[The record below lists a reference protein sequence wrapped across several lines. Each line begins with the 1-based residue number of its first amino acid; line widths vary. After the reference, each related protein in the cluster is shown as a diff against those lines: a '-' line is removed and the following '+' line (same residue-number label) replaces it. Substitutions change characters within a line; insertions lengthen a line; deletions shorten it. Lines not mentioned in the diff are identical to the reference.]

1 MSDRLARLRRAL
13 PAAIGLLLFL
23 AALEVLR
30 RELHALS
37 WQTLT
42 EDVTRTPW
50 WQLIAA
56 AGLTIANYAV
66 LTGYDFI
73 ALEYA
78 GRRLPRARVA
88 IASFIAYAIANNVG
102 LGMLSGASVRYR
114 FYTRWGVTAEE
125 LSRIVY
131 SYSVTFWL
139 GLLLLGGLSLALSPL
154 PAAHDIPLSAL
165 AIPVGWIL
173 VAASVAYVIV
183 AWLQPGSIQI
193 RAFELPHPPVRI
205 ALTQLVASAVDWAL
219 AGAVLFVLLPD
230 NRAPFLAVLGAFLAA
245 QLLGLASHVP
255 GGVGVFEGLMVLLL
269 KPFLPSAELVS
280 SLVVYRV
287 IYYLVPLA
295 IALVVLVGDEVQ
307 LRRNHVFRA
316 QAYLGRIAEQLTPRA
331 LAIVT
336 FIAGALL
343 LFSGATPAAAG
354 RLVFL
359 EHIVPLGVIETS
371 HFAGS
376 VTGAALLLLSQ
387 GLARRLDAAYYLTM
401 LTLGTGI
408 VASALKGGDYEEA
421 IVLALLLL
429 ALWRARPAFDR
440 KAALLAT
447 RFSPAWVAA
456 VTAVIAASIWLGFF
470 AFKHVEYSNE
480 LWWQFAL
487 GGEASRFLRGSV
499 GAATV
504 VLLFAVSRLIGHA
517 PHEIAPPSDA
527 DLAAV
532 GRAIASQRGTTP
544 NLVYLRD
551 KAVLFDDARNGFVM
565 YGVHG
570 RTWVA
575 MGDPVGPPGL
585 VVCLIRLFLERCDD
599 FGGTPVFYEVGTHY
613 LHHYADF
620 GFTFVKLGELARVNL
635 HDFSLDGGQ
644 GARYRQAFRRLAREG
659 ATFRIIPVAETR
671 DSLGQLREVSNDWLA
686 AKASAEKGFSLGFFD
701 AEYLA
706 RFPVAVVE
714 RHGRIVAFANLWVG
728 AQGEELSVDLM
739 RYRRDAP
746 RDVMEALL
754 AHLMAWGKSEGFHW
768 FQLGMAPMSGFEH
781 SPVAPLWV
789 KAGLFLY
796 EHGEAIY
803 KFQGLRAY
811 KQKFH
816 PEWESHYLA
825 YPGGLK
831 LGRVLADVSALIAG
845 GYRQIFLK

>member
-343 LFSGATPAAAG
+343 FINA
-354 RLVFL
+354 
-359 EHIVPLGVIETS
+359 
-371 HFAGS
+371 
-376 VTGAALLLLSQ
+376 
-387 GLARRLDAAYYLTM
+387 
-401 LTLGTGI
+401 
-408 VASALKGGDYEEA
+408 
-421 IVLALLLL
+421 
-429 ALWRARPAFDR
+429 
-440 KAALLAT
+440 
-447 RFSPAWVAA
+447 
-456 VTAVIAASIWLGFF
+456 GFF
-470 AFKHVEYSNE
+470 ADIF
-480 LWWQFAL
+480 
-487 GGEASRFLRGSV
+487 GGLNHG
-499 GAATV
+499 GAAPGIEV
-504 VLLFAVSRLIGHA
+504 EMIH
-517 PHEIAPPSDA
+517 
-527 DLAAV
+527 
-532 GRAIASQRGTTP
+532 
-544 NLVYLRD
+544 
-551 KAVLFDDARNGFVM
+551 
-565 YGVHG
+565 
-570 RTWVA
+570 
-575 MGDPVGPPGL
+575 DPV
-585 VVCLIRLFLERCDD
+585 F
-599 FGGTPVFYEVGTHY
+599 
-613 LHHYADF
+613 
-620 GFTFVKLGELARVNL
+620 
-635 HDFSLDGGQ
+635 
-644 GARYRQAFRRLAREG
+644 
-659 ATFRIIPVAETR
+659 
-671 DSLGQLREVSNDWLA
+671 
-686 AKASAEKGFSLGFFD
+686 
-701 AEYLA
+701 
-706 RFPVAVVE
+706 
-714 RHGRIVAFANLWVG
+714 
-728 AQGEELSVDLM
+728 
-739 RYRRDAP
+739 
-746 RDVMEALL
+746 
-754 AHLMAWGKSEGFHW
+754 
-768 FQLGMAPMSGFEH
+768 
-781 SPVAPLWV
+781 
-789 KAGLFLY
+789 
-796 EHGEAIY
+796 
-803 KFQGLRAY
+803 
-811 KQKFH
+811 
-816 PEWESHYLA
+816 
-825 YPGGLK
+825 
-831 LGRVLADVSALIAG
+831 
-845 GYRQIFLK
+845 

>member
-1 MSDRLARLRRAL
+1 VSTRLARLQRAL

-23 AALEVLR
+23 TALEVLR

-42 EDVTRTPW
+42 EDVLRTPW
-50 WQLIAA
+50 WQLIT
-56 AGLTIANYAV
+56 AGCLTVANYVV

-73 ALEYA
+73 ALEYV
-78 GRRLPRARVA
+78 GRDLPRARVA

-114 FYTRWGVTAEE
+114 FYTRWGVTADE

-154 PAAHDIPLSAL
+154 PAAHDFPLSAL
-165 AIPVGWIL
+165 AVPVGWVL
-173 VAASVAYVIV
+173 VAASVAYVMV
-183 AWLQPGSIQI
+183 AWLRPGSIRI
-193 RAFELPHPPVRI
+193 RTFELPHPPVRL
-205 ALTQLVASAVDWAL
+205 ALIQLIASAVDWAL

-230 NRAPFLAVLGAFLAA
+230 DRAPFLAVLGAFLAA

-269 KPFLPSAELVS
+269 KPFVPSMELVS

-287 IYYLVPLA
+287 IYYLIPIA

-307 LRRNHVFRA
+307 LRRTHVFRV
-316 QAYLGRIAEQLTPRA
+316 QAYLGKMAEQLTPRV
-331 LAIVT
+331 LAVVT

-354 RLVFL
+354 RLAFL
-359 EHIVPLGVIETS
+359 EAVVPLGVIETS
-371 HFAGS
+371 HFIGS
-376 VTGAALLLLSQ
+376 VAGAALLLLSQ

-401 LTLGTGI
+401 LAVGTGI
-408 VASALKGGDYEEA
+408 AASALKGADYEEA
-421 IVLALLLL
+421 IVLTLLLL
-429 ALWRARPAFDR
+429 VLWRARPAFYR

-480 LWWQFAL
+480 LWWQFAFDA
-487 GGEASRFLRGSV
+487 EASRFLRGSV
-499 GAATV
+499 GAAMV
-504 VLLFAVSRLIGHA
+504 VLLFATARLIGHA
-517 PHEIAPPSDA
+517 PHEIVPPSDA
-527 DLAAV
+527 DLEAA
-532 GRAIASQRGTTP
+532 GPAIAAQRGTAP

-551 KAVLFDDARNGFVM
+551 KAVLFDEGRNGFVM
-565 YGVHG
+565 YGVQG

-575 MGDPVGPPGL
+575 MGDPVGPLSSIVG
-585 VVCLIRLFLERCDD
+585 LIRLFLERCDD
-599 FGGTPVFYEVGTHY
+599 FGGTPVFYEVGTQY

-620 GFTFVKLGELARVNL
+620 GFTFVKLGELAKVNL
-635 HDFSLDGGQ
+635 QCFSLEGGQ
-644 GARYRQAFRRLAREG
+644 AAKYRQALRRLAKDD
-659 ATFRIIPVAETR
+659 ASFRIIPAAETR
-671 DSLGQLREVSNDWLA
+671 DSLGQLREVSDDWLA
-686 AKASAEKGFSLGFFD
+686 AKAGAEKGFSLGFFD

-714 RHGRIVAFANLWVG
+714 RRGRIEAFANLWLG
-728 AQGEELSVDLM
+728 AGQEELSVDLM
-739 RYRRDAP
+739 RYRRDSP

-754 AHLMAWGKSEGFHW
+754 THIMAWGKGEGFHW
-768 FQLGMAPMSGFEH
+768 FALGMAPMSGFEQ
-781 SPVAPLWV
+781 SPVSPLWA
-789 KAGLFLY
+789 KAGHFLY
-796 EHGEAIY
+796 EHGEPIY

-825 YPGGLK
+825 YPGGLR
-831 LGRVLADVSALIAG
+831 LGRVVADVSALIAG
-845 GYRQIFLK
+845 GYRHIFVK